1 MTRRAALLLP
11 ALLRADERSEVLDVV
26 APLANALSNG
36 NAADFMS
43 RIPDDS
49 PNRSRLAIHIEG
61 LLAQAEVT
69 CSVRLLNFDKDRAE
83 LDWLMDIRSRAT
95 QSNLE
100 RRKGTV
106 ILKLRNRSVF
116 SLEPVDFFKPVEV
129 R

>member
-1 MTRRAALLLP
+1 M
-11 ALLRADERSEVLDVV
+11 LDVV

-36 NAADFMS
+36 DAADFMS

-49 PNRSRLAIHIEG
+49 PNRSRLSIHIEG

-100 RRKGTV
+100 RRKGTGH
-106 ILKLRNRSVF
+106 RHRCGTGSVF